1 MRLICSNDGNDVNP
15 LLTNRIDVEL
25 HLIAGGPHQIDAA
38 ALGRVHL
45 VLGKDTEMAKEKILS
60 IVKTRSK
67 LSEIVDRVAENGD
80 TYVVS
85 KRRKPV
91 AVIIGI
97 DRYRELSGT
106 SKYLKDVGGKKIF
119 KLGGIGKATGDI
131 DEAIRELRKSRI
143 QAVIKSFP

>member
-1 MRLICSNDGNDVNP
+1 M
-15 LLTNRIDVEL
+15 NRIDVEL
-25 HLIAGGPHQIDAA
+25 RFIAGGPHQIDATA
-38 ALGRVHL
+38 FDRVHL

-97 DRYRELSGT
+97 DRYRALSGT
-106 SKYLKDVGGKKIF
+106 SKQLKFKKVGGRRI
-119 KLGGIGKATGDI
+119 LNLEGIATAVGDI

-143 QAVIKSFP
+143 ESAIKHCP